1 MMENFRRKHGL
12 LRTTE
17 SLQRFQV
24 PRGIQQ
30 PMNKAEINGVITSN
44 NNKKKIGKQ
53 VRKYVTSIR
62 GIEVTCATGPQVL
75 VHIIAYVCLGHDNVS
90 GAR

>member
-1 MMENFRRKHGL
+1 MHDGELSQKACGL

-30 PMNKAEINGVITSN
+30 PMNKAEINGVITTT
-44 NNKKKIGKQ
+44 KKIGKQ